1 MSQTPSAT
9 PDRLRALRPCP
20 NCGSDA
26 EHLTVIEVQV
36 ARVGCEECGMWG
48 PTADTQDGA
57 MALWDS
63 LPRRGVAGP
72 IGRAL
77 TRDDVD
83 LAQAICRTLAVV
95 LLDWAVR
102 SDLEAAAAS
111 DFAAKSHQ
119 AHEVSWLLAD
129 GWICDELLKHTEAKA

>member
-9 PDRLRALRPCP
+9 PDRLPALRHCP
-20 NCGSDA
+20 DCGA
-26 EHLTVIEVQV
+26 GPEHLSAFEMPAV
-36 ARVGCEECGMWG
+36 RVGCHKCGMYS
-48 PTADTQDGA
+48 PSADTQDGA